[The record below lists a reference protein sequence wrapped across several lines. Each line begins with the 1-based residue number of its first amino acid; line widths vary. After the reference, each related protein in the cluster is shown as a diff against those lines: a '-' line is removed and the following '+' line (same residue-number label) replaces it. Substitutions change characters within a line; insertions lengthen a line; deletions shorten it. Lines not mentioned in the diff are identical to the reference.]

1 MRNLIAAAQGKVPCD
16 LVLKN
21 GKYVNVFSGEICT
34 GDVAVSGGYVV
45 GMGEDY
51 EGTTVVD
58 LNGAVVL
65 PGYIDGHMHV
75 ESTQLTPG
83 ELAKMVV
90 PRGTTTLIADPHEI
104 ANVCGMKGIEFLA
117 KNAESLPMDVKFML
131 PSCVPATPFEDSGAI
146 LDGDVVE
153 QNIDNDYIHGLGEF
167 MNYPGVTGGDGDV
180 WKKLDAART
189 RGKVIDGHAPNTY
202 GKMLNSYLL
211 GGISTDHECV
221 SAEEAADKVS
231 RGMYVHL
238 REGSATRNVKQNMK
252 AVNASNMRRFILAT
266 DDRHASDLRNIG
278 HIDNNLRILVEN
290 GMDPVWAVTMAT
302 LNTAECYGLKG
313 KGAIAPGYIAD
324 LVVVKD
330 LTSFEAKYVFKDGK
344 LVAENGKPLFET
356 KTIITDG
363 VLNTMH
369 VAPVSQKDFALDV
382 KSGKAKVIRLLPA
395 NVVTE
400 RVDREVTCKD
410 GNVVL
415 EGTDLLKLAVIERHK
430 ATGKIGL
437 GLIEGYGLTGGAIGL
452 TVAHDSHNLIVLGD
466 NDRDM
471 ALVVSELTRIGGGMA
486 VVKDGKVTGSLPLEI
501 AGLITAVD
509 VDTFETRLAELIAAA
524 YEMGVKRDLQ
534 PFMSLSFLSL
544 VVIPELK
551 MTCRGLFDVGTFSF
565 TGIDAE

>member
-1 MRNLIAAAQGKVPCD
+1 M
-16 LVLKN
+16 
-21 GKYVNVFSGEICT
+21 
-34 GDVAVSGGYVV
+34 
-45 GMGEDY
+45 
-51 EGTTVVD
+51 
-58 LNGAVVL
+58 
-65 PGYIDGHMHV
+65 
-75 ESTQLTPG
+75 
-83 ELAKMVV
+83 
-90 PRGTTTLIADPHEI
+90 
-104 ANVCGMKGIEFLA
+104 
-117 KNAESLPMDVKFML
+117 
-131 PSCVPATPFEDSGAI
+131 
-146 LDGDVVE
+146 
-153 QNIDNDYIHGLGEF
+153 
-167 MNYPGVTGGDGDV
+167 
-180 WKKLDAART
+180 
-189 RGKVIDGHAPNTY
+189 
-202 GKMLNSYLL
+202 
-211 GGISTDHECV
+211 
-221 SAEEAADKVS
+221 
-231 RGMYVHL
+231 
-238 REGSATRNVKQNMK
+238 
-252 AVNASNMRRFILAT
+252 
-266 DDRHASDLRNIG
+266 
-278 HIDNNLRILVEN
+278 EN

-330 LTSFEAKYVFKDGK
+330 LTSFEAQYVFKDGK

-400 RVDREVTCKD
+400 RVDREVVCKD

-437 GLIEGYGLTGGAIGL
+437 GLIEGYGLQGGAIGL